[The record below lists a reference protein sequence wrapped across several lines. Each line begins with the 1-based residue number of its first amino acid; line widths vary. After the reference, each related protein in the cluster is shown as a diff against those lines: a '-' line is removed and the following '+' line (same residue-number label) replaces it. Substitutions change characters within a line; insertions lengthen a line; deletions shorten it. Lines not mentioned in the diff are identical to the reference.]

1 MTFATLCD
9 HCDRRID
16 YEYQW
21 RVKIEIHPST
31 SWIKRA
37 FVPGAGIPERKELHF
52 CSKECV
58 AAWATQPDEEVSDV
72 PVQG

>member
-1 MTFATLCD
+1 MTIATLCD
-9 HCDRRID
+9 QCDRRVD

-21 RVKIEIHPST
+21 RVKIEVRPST
-31 SWIKRA
+31 NWLKRIFTA
-37 FVPGAGIPERKELHF
+37 DIPERKELHF

-58 AAWATQPDEEVSDV
+58 AAWAAQPDEEVSDV